1 MHRIATKLLTA
12 TIAFMF
18 FASGAL
24 TAHAQQTTTPRS
36 TPTTQPRGTTKRPA
50 TRRPATR
57 KPASKVQQAAAKGRV
72 ARPRKN
78 AVMKAQKLPPAMLK
92 FLKDW
97 ETNTANHNRLTAK
110 IEKYVYDHTFFSE
123 KRGLGEIKYEKPGK
137 ALLKLTPQDTKGKV
151 SRLKDPSKKPYALEG
166 ITPERW
172 VSTGKE
178 IIQIDDKEKT
188 YKVMLIPPDM
198 QGERLNEGPI
208 PFLFG
213 MKAEEAQRRYHFY
226 QRKQNPR
233 YPKSFSFR
241 AVPQRRVDLQEYK
254 YADVIL
260 DIENYVPIAIKLT
273 APTGKAE
280 TVYLFKPE
288 ATKVNPKKAFWN
300 LGRGPFI
307 DPDVKGYKLVGNPG
321 VQAVPGGGR
330 PTADM
335 QPGDAR
341 PQANEP
347 QPAGRIKISG
357 DKNPTRK

>member
-1 MHRIATKLLTA
+1 
-12 TIAFMF
+12 
-18 FASGAL
+18 
-24 TAHAQQTTTPRS
+24 
-36 TPTTQPRGTTKRPA
+36 
-50 TRRPATR
+50 
-57 KPASKVQQAAAKGRV
+57 
-72 ARPRKN
+72 
-78 AVMKAQKLPPAMLK
+78 MKAQKLPPAMLK

-97 ETNTANHNRLTAK
+97 EINTANHNRLTAK
-110 IEKYVYDHTFFSE
+110 IEKYEYDHTFFTE

-137 ALLKLTPQDTKGKV
+137 ALLKLTPKNTKDQD
-151 SRLKDPSKKPYALEG
+151 SRLKDPKGNPYALKG
-166 ITPERW
+166 IAPERW

-178 IIQIDDKEKT
+178 IIQIDDEAKT

-213 MKAEEAQRRYHFY
+213 MKAEEAQRRYHFFEL
-226 QRKQNPR
+226 KLKKNPNHPNR
-233 YPKSFSFR
+233 FSFR

-260 DIENYVPIAIKLT
+260 DTENYVPIAIKLT
-273 APTGKAE
+273 APTSKAV
-280 TVYLFKPE
+280 TVYHFIPGT
-288 ATKVNPKKAFWN
+288 TKVNPKNRFWG

>member
-12 TIAFMF
+12 TIALVL

-24 TAHAQQTTTPRS
+24 SAHAQQTTTAPRRS
-36 TPTTQPRGTTKRPA
+36 PSTQPRGTTKRPA

-57 KPASKVQQAAAKGRV
+57 KPAGKVQQAAAAGRV

-78 AVMKAQKLPPAMLK
+78 AVMKAQKLPPEMLK

-110 IEKYVYDHTFFSE
+110 IEKYVYDNTFFTE
-123 KRGLGEIKYEKPGK
+123 QRGLGEIKYEKPGK
-137 ALLKLTPQDTKGKV
+137 ALLKLTPQKTKG
-151 SRLKDPSKKPYALEG
+151 LKSQKTTPKGEPYTLSG

-178 IIQIDDKEKT
+178 IFQIDDEEKKYT
-188 YKVMLIPPDM
+188 VMLIPPDM

-213 MKAEEAQRRYHFY
+213 MKAEEAQRRYHFF
-226 QRKQNPR
+226 QRKKHPK
-233 YPKSFSFR
+233 YPNSFSFR

-260 DIENYVPIAIKLT
+260 DIENYVPIAIQLT
-273 APTGKAE
+273 SPTKNSV
-280 TVYLFKPE
+280 TVYLFRPE
-288 ATKVNPKKAFWN
+288 STEVNPKKSFFD
-300 LGRGPFI
+300 RGPFI
-307 DPDVKGYKLVGNPG
+307 DPDVKGYKLVSNPG
-321 VQAVPGGGR
+321 VQAAPGGVR
-330 PTADM
+330 PAANM

-347 QPAGRIKISG
+347 QPAGRFQISG
-357 DKNPTRK
+357 DKNPVRK